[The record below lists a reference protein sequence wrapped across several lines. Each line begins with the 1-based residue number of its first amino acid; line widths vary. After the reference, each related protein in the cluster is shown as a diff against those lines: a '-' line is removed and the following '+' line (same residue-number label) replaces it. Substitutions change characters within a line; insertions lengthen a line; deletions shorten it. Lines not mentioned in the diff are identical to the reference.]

1 MRRSHLLNHSA
12 SLSLE
17 NLCFPEEEVGGSG
30 GGRAGKRGGAVYPLS
45 SSSTAAGKA
54 SLLRRRILSFED
66 LPAIKK
72 ELSESSNENGGG
84 GGGGGGCYG
93 ETFDGEDFDEDDDDD
108 DEEEGAE
115 MMMIRRVSR
124 RTITPPTAYA
134 NEDGAP
140 YKSLSRGTKGGQHQQ
155 LLPKSNTTPSGLVS
169 AASSSSTLTPFPLP
183 TRSYSDV
190 CSMIANVGRMGSFS
204 RTDILEMWRTR
215 ERETLTE
222 LSDVLSQKRA
232 LEQKVALLQRMLQK
246 PP

>member
-17 NLCFPEEEVGGSG
+17 NLCFPEEEGGSG

-54 SLLRRRILSFED
+54 SLPRRRILSFED

-72 ELSESSNENGGG
+72 ELSESSNEN
-84 GGGGGGCYG
+84 GGGGGCYG

-140 YKSLSRGTKGGQHQQ
+140 YKSLSKGANKGQ

-169 AASSSSTLTPFPLP
+169 AASSSTSTLTPFPLP